1 MGHVQPV
8 QSQSGFMPLVRV
20 RRILSPARP
29 QPRGSFEAGPVT
41 CENVLALAIASES
54 GTIISAIPGGL
65 SSPPEG
71 KRLAGAHL
79 IFNVG
84 TGLVALLFIH
94 IFIGVVEWIGRS
106 VVSLR
111 AIPRSNWRSSTSCS
125 ARLAYSRSRRSPGA
139 WSAG

>member
-1 MGHVQPV
+1 M
-8 QSQSGFMPLVRV
+8 RV
-20 RRILSPARP
+20 RRILSRARP
-29 QPRGSFEAGPVT
+29 QPRGSFEAGPAT

-71 KRLAGAHL
+71 KRLA